1 MGRTLWLLRHAKT
14 VEHPPPGGRDRDRR
28 LSPRGER
35 DADALCRSLKEG
47 ALGAPLPAFVIA
59 SPAAR
64 TQATA
69 KRVFHSLDQSIPI
82 ATDQRLYHATPDDV
96 LEIIRELPDDIE
108 SACIVGH
115 NPTIQCLSLD
125 LVAEQLRDEPHP
137 GAVRYPPGTLSI
149 VEVPISRWGACTW
162 GEGSLTVFRF
172 PPREGEQDQ
181 GNQGEGL

>member
-1 MGRTLWLLRHAKT
+1 MGRTLWLLRHAKA

-35 DADALCRSLKEG
+35 DADALCQSLSSGELEV
-47 ALGAPLPAFVIA
+47 AVPDYVIA

-64 TQATA
+64 TLATA
-69 KRVFHSLDQSIPI
+69 KRAFHALEPPIPI

-96 LEIIRELPDDIE
+96 LEIIRELPDDVE

-137 GAVRYPPGTLSI
+137 GASRYPPGTLSI
-149 VEVPISRWGACTW
+149 LEIPIARWQECTW
-162 GEGSLTVFRF
+162 GEGALTVFRI
-172 PPREGEQDQ
+172 PPREGRD
-181 GNQGEGL
+181 GEAP